1 MRLPPAPRWGPA
13 GSRLALYI
21 TAKDGYP
28 KMASETQLSGE
39 QIWRASLPLLAEK
52 VSPATYDG
60 FLTNATALDFSGT
73 HLRLGVVNEFAKD
86 WLERHH
92 AHVMCE
98 CVSEVVQ
105 QEVTVDVEVVPEEL
119 QAEPASSPAELT
131 LVEAQVAEPEPLPA
145 RPAETISAPPP
156 PPSPAA
162 TSVSLVPDSTGE
174 LRTSPL
180 NPKYTFEDFV
190 VADCNRFAH
199 AAALQVAKSPGQAY
213 NPLFIHSASGL
224 GKTHLIQAIG
234 HSITRNLTDAKVV
247 YISAEAFVNH
257 MISCMRDNTIDRF
270 RQNYRSVDVWLVDDI
285 QFIAAIEGPASE
297 EEFFHTFNTLY
308 ETNRQ
313 VVIASDC
320 PPRHLQLMNER
331 LRSRLEMGIV
341 ADLRVPDVETRVAIL
356 EKKAQAEGVPLSR
369 DILEY
374 VASKIESNIRVL
386 EGALL
391 KVCAYASLNDVQITR
406 SLVEDI
412 IGDYSTSTTERR
424 ISVAEIVALVAAELD
439 ASEDDIVSRKRSAD
453 IAWARQVAIYLC
465 RELTDNSL
473 ARIGEHFGGRDHS
486 TVLHS
491 YNKVA
496 ELIEE
501 DEQVLWLINDLKA
514 AFE

>member
-1 MRLPPAPRWGPA
+1 
-13 GSRLALYI
+13 
-21 TAKDGYP
+21 
-28 KMASETQLSGE
+28 MASEMQLSGE
-39 QIWRASLPLLAEK
+39 QIWRASLPLLAER

-60 FLTNATALDFSGT
+60 FLTNAVALGFEGD
-73 HLRLGVVNEFAKD
+73 HLRLGVTSEFAKD

-92 AHVMCE
+92 EQVMTE
-98 CVSEVVQ
+98 CVREVVQ
-105 QEVTVDVEVVPEEL
+105 QPVVLDVEVLPDACE
-119 QAEPASSPAELT
+119 QAEQASSVELAT
-131 LVEAQVAEPEPLPA
+131 DEMTEIPRANVESAIAAPRQNSSSVEASSMEAAPGSAASSA
-145 RPAETISAPPP
+145 RPLRSDAK
-156 PPSPAA
+156 A
-162 TSVSLVPDSTGE
+162 TPVSLIPDATGE

-180 NPKYTFEDFV
+180 NPKYTFDDFV

-199 AAALQVAKSPGQAY
+199 AAGLQVARSPGEAY
-213 NPLFIHSASGL
+213 NPLFIHSDSGL

-234 HSITRNLTDAKVV
+234 HFIISNRPDQKVV

-374 VASKIESNIRVL
+374 VAAKIESNIRVL

-391 KVCAYASLNDVQITR
+391 KICAYASLNDVQISR
-406 SLVEDI
+406 SLVENI
-412 IGDYSTSTTERR
+412 IGDYSTSTSERR
-424 ISVAEIVALVAAELD
+424 ISLKEILSLVAAELD
-439 ASEDDIVSRKRSAD
+439 TPEDDIVSKKRSAD
-453 IAWARQVAIYLC
+453 IVWARQVAIYLC

-473 ARIGEHFGGRDHS
+473 ARIGEFFGGRDHS

-501 DEQVLWLINDLKA
+501 DEQVLWLVNDLKA

>member
-1 MRLPPAPRWGPA
+1 
-13 GSRLALYI
+13 
-21 TAKDGYP
+21 
-28 KMASETQLSGE
+28 MASDTQLSGE
-39 QIWRASLPLLAEK
+39 QLWRASLPLLAER
-52 VSPATYDG
+52 VSPATFDG
-60 FLTNATALDFSGT
+60 FLTSAKALEFTGDS
-73 HLRLGVVNEFAKD
+73 LIIGVVNEFAKD

-92 AHVMCE
+92 AREMSE
-98 CVSEVVQ
+98 CVKEVAQ
-105 QEVTVDVEVVPEEL
+105 QPVEVHLQVAPDVPAEAQPAE
-119 QAEPASSPAELT
+119 AHSPAAESEAAVADPDVAEPDPVSEAPEPASPPAT
-131 LVEAQVAEPEPLPA
+131 GP
-145 RPAETISAPPP
+145 SATP
-156 PPSPAA
+156 
-162 TSVSLVPDSTGE
+162 VSLVPDTSGE
-174 LRTSPL
+174 LRSSPL
-180 NPKYTFEDFV
+180 NPKYTFDDFV

-234 HSITRNLTDAKVV
+234 HSIISSRPDRKVV

-270 RQNYRSVDVWLVDDI
+270 RQNYRSVDIALIDDI

-356 EKKAQAEGVPLSR
+356 EKKAQAEGVPLDR

-391 KVCAYASLNDVQITR
+391 KVCAYASLNDVHITK

-424 ISVAEIVALVAAELD
+424 ISVQEIVDLVSTEMD
-439 ASEDDIVSRKRSAD
+439 VPEDDIVSKKRSAD
-453 IAWARQVAIYLC
+453 IAWARQVAIYLA

-473 ARIGEHFGGRDHS
+473 ARIGEFFGGRDHS

-496 ELIEE
+496 DLIEE
-501 DEQVLWLINDLKA
+501 DEQVLWLINDLRA

>member
-1 MRLPPAPRWGPA
+1 
-13 GSRLALYI
+13 
-21 TAKDGYP
+21 
-28 KMASETQLSGE
+28 MATDTELSGE
-39 QIWRASLPLLAEK
+39 QIWRASLPLLADE
-52 VSPATYDG
+52 VSAATYDG
-60 FLTNATALDFSGT
+60 FLTNAIALDFSDDR
-73 HLRLGVVNEFAKD
+73 LRVGVATDFARD
-86 WLERHH
+86 WLQRHH
-92 AHVMCE
+92 AEVMAE
-98 CVSEVVQ
+98 CVARVVQ
-105 QEVTVDVEVVPEEL
+105 QPVTVEVEVLPEDQRPPEPSPSV
-119 QAEPASSPAELT
+119 AEPAQSRPVSEPTSSQP
-131 LVEAQVAEPEPLPA
+131 PEPQVQPNRTPSPQEPPET
-145 RPAETISAPPP
+145 RPAAP
-156 PPSPAA
+156 
-162 TSVSLVPDSTGE
+162 VSLVADSTGE
-174 LRTSPL
+174 LCPSPL
-180 NPKYTFEDFV
+180 NPKYTFENFV

-234 HSITRNLTDAKVV
+234 HSIIGNQLDAKVV
-247 YISAEAFVNH
+247 YMDGEAFVNH
-257 MISCMRDNTIDRF
+257 MISCMRENTIDRF
-270 RQNYRSVDVWLVDDI
+270 RRNYRSVDVWLLDDI

-313 VVIASDC
+313 IVIASDC

-341 ADLRVPDVETRVAIL
+341 ADLRVPDVETRIAIL

-391 KVCAYASLNDVQITR
+391 NICAYASLNNAQITKP
-406 SLVEDI
+406 LVEDI
-412 IGDYSTSTTERR
+412 IGDYSTSTNEWR
-424 ISVAEIVALVAAELD
+424 ISLDDIVDLVSAELD
-439 ASEDDIVSRKRSAD
+439 ISQEDIISKKRSAD
-453 IAWARQVAIYLC
+453 IVWARQVAMYLS

-496 ELIEE
+496 DLVEE
-501 DEQVLWLINDLKA
+501 DEQVLWLINDLKVTL
-514 AFE
+514 E

>member
-1 MRLPPAPRWGPA
+1 
-13 GSRLALYI
+13 
-21 TAKDGYP
+21 
-28 KMASETQLSGE
+28 MASETHLSGE
-39 QIWRASLPLLAEK
+39 QVWRASLPLLADR

-60 FLTNATALDFSGT
+60 FLTNAVVLDFSGDDLT
-73 HLRLGVVNEFAKD
+73 LGVINEFGKD

-92 AHVMCE
+92 LRAMTE
-98 CVSEVVQ
+98 CLR
-105 QEVTVDVEVVPEEL
+105 EVTDRPVDVRIAVLPEGTDL
-119 QAEPASSPAELT
+119 RPSAS
-131 LVEAQVAEPEPLPA
+131 VAEPQMDPEPEMTA
-145 RPAETISAPPP
+145 VAEAVTAPAPPP
-156 PPSPAA
+156 SAPAPAA
-162 TSVSLVPDSTGE
+162 EAMPHTPATAPVSPVAQSSGE
-174 LRTSPL
+174 LCSSPL
-180 NPKYTFEDFV
+180 NPKYTFEAFV

-234 HSITRNLTDAKVV
+234 HSILAERPDCKVL

-257 MISCMRDNTIDRF
+257 MISSMRDNTIDRF
-270 RQNYRSVDVWLVDDI
+270 RRNYRSVDVALIDDI

-320 PPRHLQLMNER
+320 PPRHLQLMNDR

-341 ADLRVPDVETRVAIL
+341 ADLRIPDVETRVAIL
-356 EKKAQAEGVPLSR
+356 EKKAQTEGVPLSR
-369 DILEY
+369 DILEF
-374 VASKIESNIRVL
+374 VAAKIESNIRVL

-391 KVCAYASLNDVQITR
+391 KICAYASLNNVPITR
-406 SLVEDI
+406 PLVEEI

-424 ISVAEIVALVAAELD
+424 ISIQEIVDLVAAEMD
-439 ASEDDIVSRKRSAD
+439 VPGDDIVSKKRSAD
-453 IAWARQVAIYLC
+453 IAWARQVAMYLA
-465 RELTDNSL
+465 RELTDSSL
-473 ARIGEHFGGRDHS
+473 ARIGEFFSGRDHS

-496 ELIEE
+496 DLIEE
-501 DEQVLWLINDLKA
+501 DEQVLWLINDLRA

>member
-1 MRLPPAPRWGPA
+1 
-13 GSRLALYI
+13 
-21 TAKDGYP
+21 
-28 KMASETQLSGE
+28 MASDTQLSCE
-39 QIWRASLPLLAEK
+39 QIWRASLPLLADR

-60 FLTNATALDFSGT
+60 FLTSAVALDFQGD
-73 HLRLGVVNEFAKD
+73 HLRLGVSSEFAKD

-92 AHVMCE
+92 EQAMAE
-98 CVSEVVQ
+98 CVQEIVQ
-105 QEVTVDVEVVPEEL
+105 QPVTVHVEVLPEPGEEPARASVSVPEAETVVGTV
-119 QAEPASSPAELT
+119 AEPALTEVSRAEIETELPT
-131 LVEAQVAEPEPLPA
+131 PPMPDAAVAASDP
-145 RPAETISAPPP
+145 T
-156 PPSPAA
+156 A
-162 TSVSLVPDSTGE
+162 TPVSLVPDATGE

-180 NPKYTFEDFV
+180 NPKYTFDDFV

-199 AAALQVAKSPGQAY
+199 AAALQVGRSPGQAY

-234 HSITRNLTDAKVV
+234 HFIISNQPERKVV

-320 PPRHLQLMNER
+320 PPRHLQLMNDR

-356 EKKAQAEGVPLSR
+356 EKKAQAEGVPLTR
-369 DILEY
+369 DILEF

-391 KVCAYASLNDVQITR
+391 KICAYASLNQTPVTR
-406 SLVEDI
+406 SLVEEI

-424 ISVAEIVALVAAELD
+424 ISLKEILSLVAAELD
-439 ASEDDIVSRKRSAD
+439 TPEDDIISKKRSAD

-473 ARIGEHFGGRDHS
+473 ARIGEFFGGRDHS

-496 ELIEE
+496 EMIEE
-501 DEQVLWLINDLKA
+501 DEQVLWLVNDLKA

>member
-1 MRLPPAPRWGPA
+1 
-13 GSRLALYI
+13 
-21 TAKDGYP
+21 
-28 KMASETQLSGE
+28 MASDTQLSGE

-60 FLTNATALDFSGT
+60 FLTNATALEFNGED
-73 HLRLGVVNEFAKD
+73 LRLGVVNQFARD
-86 WLERHH
+86 WLEHH
-92 AHVMCE
+92 HGRVMNE
-98 CVSEVVQ
+98 CVAEVVQ
-105 QEVTVDVEVVPEEL
+105 REVNVRVEVIPEEL
-119 QAEPASSPAELT
+119 RTEA
-131 LVEAQVAEPEPLPA
+131 VEQDLDVTFTEAAEPEA
-145 RPAETISAPPP
+145 TTVEISAPPP
-156 PPSPAA
+156 TASPAA
-162 TSVSLVPDSTGE
+162 AAPADATAVPPTPPAPAATPVSLVPDAAGE
-174 LRTSPL
+174 LRSSPL
-180 NPKYTFEDFV
+180 NPKYTFDDFV

-199 AAALQVAKSPGQAY
+199 AAALQVGKSPGQAY

-234 HSITRNLTDAKVV
+234 HSIIRNHTDAKVV

-369 DILEY
+369 DILEFI
-374 VASKIESNIRVL
+374 ASKIESNIRVL

-406 SLVEDI
+406 SLVEEI
-412 IGDYSTSTTERR
+412 IGDYSTSTSERR
-424 ISVAEIVALVAAELD
+424 VSVAEIIDLVSAEMD
-439 ASEDDIVSRKRSAD
+439 VSKDDIVSKKRSAD

-491 YNKVA
+491 YDKVA
-496 ELIEE
+496 GLIEE
-501 DEQVLWLINDLKA
+501 DEQVLWLINDLRA

>member
-1 MRLPPAPRWGPA
+1 
-13 GSRLALYI
+13 
-21 TAKDGYP
+21 
-28 KMASETQLSGE
+28 MACETQLSGE

-60 FLTNATALDFSGT
+60 FLTNATALEFTGDS
-73 HLRLGVVNEFAKD
+73 LRLGVVNEFARD

-92 AHVMCE
+92 GSVMNE
-98 CVSEVVQ
+98 CVGEVVQ
-105 QEVTVDVEVVPEEL
+105 HDVAVHVEVISEEL
-119 QAEPASSPAELT
+119 QAMAVEADMATAEPA
-131 LVEAQVAEPEPLPA
+131 PE
-145 RPAETISAPPP
+145 SAPIEHPAAARAEAVSERVERP
-156 PPSPAA
+156 SMPPSPAA
-162 TSVSLVPDSTGE
+162 TPVSLVPDATGE

-180 NPKYTFEDFV
+180 NPKYTFDDFV

-199 AAALQVAKSPGQAY
+199 AASLQVAKSPGQAY

-234 HSITRNLTDAKVV
+234 HSIIRNHPDTKVV

-391 KVCAYASLNDVQITR
+391 KICAYASLNDVQISR

-412 IGDYSTSTTERR
+412 IGDYSTSTSERR
-424 ISVAEIVALVAAELD
+424 ISVAEIIDLVSAEMD
-439 ASEDDIVSRKRSAD
+439 VSRDDIVSKKRSAD

-491 YNKVA
+491 YDKVA
-496 ELIEE
+496 GLIEE

>member
-1 MRLPPAPRWGPA
+1 
-13 GSRLALYI
+13 
-21 TAKDGYP
+21 
-28 KMASETQLSGE
+28 MASDTQLSGE
-39 QIWRASLPLLAEK
+39 QIWRACLPLLAER

-60 FLTNATALDFSGT
+60 FLTSAVALDFQGD
-73 HLRLGVVNEFAKD
+73 HLRLGVINEFAKD

-92 AHVMCE
+92 AQAMVD
-98 CVSEVVQ
+98 CVEEVVQ
-105 QEVTVDVEVVPEEL
+105 QPVVVEFEVLPDDEGERQQFDGASPSEPDTVTEIPRD
-119 QAEPASSPAELT
+119 ASSADEL
-131 LVEAQVAEPEPLPA
+131 EAAA
-145 RPAETISAPPP
+145 RAASAASTPTEQPT
-156 PPSPAA
+156 AA
-162 TSVSLVPDSTGE
+162 PVSLIPGDTGD

-180 NPKYTFEDFV
+180 NPKYTFNDFV

-199 AAALQVAKSPGQAY
+199 AAALQVARSPGQAY

-234 HSITRNLTDAKVV
+234 HSIISNQPDRKVV

-341 ADLRVPDVETRVAIL
+341 ADLRVPDVETRIAIL
-356 EKKAQAEGVPLSR
+356 EKKAQTEGVPLSR
-369 DILEY
+369 DILEF

-391 KVCAYASLNDVQITR
+391 KICAYASLNDAQITR
-406 SLVEDI
+406 PLVEEI
-412 IGDYSTSTTERR
+412 VGDYSTSTTERR
-424 ISVAEIVALVAAELD
+424 ISLKEILSLVAAELD
-439 ASEDDIVSRKRSAD
+439 TPEDDIISKKRSAD

-473 ARIGEHFGGRDHS
+473 ARIGEFFGGRDHS

-501 DEQVLWLINDLKA
+501 DEQILWLINDLKA

>member
-1 MRLPPAPRWGPA
+1 
-13 GSRLALYI
+13 
-21 TAKDGYP
+21 
-28 KMASETQLSGE
+28 MASDTMVSGE
-39 QIWRASLPLLAEK
+39 QVWRACLPLLAES
-52 VSPATYDG
+52 VSPATFDG
-60 FLTNATALDFSGT
+60 FLSGATVLSFDEEALT
-73 HLRLGVVNEFAKD
+73 LGVANEFAKD

-92 AHVMCE
+92 LGVLTE
-98 CVSEVVQ
+98 CLGKVV
-105 QEVTVDVEVVPEEL
+105 ERPLGMRIRVLDNGHEAAT
-119 QAEPASSPAELT
+119 ASAAAPVA
-131 LVEAQVAEPEPLPA
+131 VAEPPVSAPAPPPVPPPASPAQAAPA
-145 RPAETISAPPP
+145 RP
-156 PPSPAA
+156 PAA
-162 TSVSLVPDSTGE
+162 AVSLLHDATGE
-174 LRTSPL
+174 LRSSPL
-180 NPKYTFEDFV
+180 NPKYTFENFV

-199 AAALQVAKSPGQAY
+199 AAALQVGKSPGQAY

-234 HSITRNLTDAKVV
+234 HSILTNRPDCKVV

-297 EEFFHTFNTLY
+297 EEFFHTFNTLH

-313 VVIASDC
+313 VVVASDC

-356 EKKAQAEGVPLSR
+356 EKKAQAEGVPISR
-369 DILEY
+369 DILEF
-374 VASKIESNIRVL
+374 VAAKIESNIRVL

-391 KVCAYASLNDVQITR
+391 KICAYASLNNVAVTR
-406 SLVEDI
+406 GLVEEI
-412 IGDYSTSTTERR
+412 IGDYSTSHTERR
-424 ISVAEIVALVAAELD
+424 ISLKEIVDLVAAETD
-439 ASEDDIVSRKRSAD
+439 VPEEDIVSKKRSAD
-453 IAWARQVAIYLC
+453 IAWARQVAMYLA

-473 ARIGEHFGGRDHS
+473 ARIGEFFGGRDHS

-501 DEQVLWLINDLKA
+501 DEQVLWLINDLRS